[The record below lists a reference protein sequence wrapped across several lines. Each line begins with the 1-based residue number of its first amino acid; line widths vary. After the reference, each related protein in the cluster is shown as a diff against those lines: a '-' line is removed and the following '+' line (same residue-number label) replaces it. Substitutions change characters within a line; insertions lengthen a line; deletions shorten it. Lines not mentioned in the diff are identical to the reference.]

1 MTPTCSPHVVFS
13 GGGTGGH
20 LFPGLAV
27 ARRLC
32 QIWPNVHITF
42 AGSGKPFEKEHVE
55 AARFDYLALPCRAL
69 PRRPWGVIPFLAENL
84 TGYRMAGD
92 FLNRHQV
99 GIVVG
104 TGGYASAGMARAAVR
119 RGIPLVLLE
128 QNVVP
133 GRATRWLARS
143 AAAVCTAFEETSPH
157 LSPRCPVRV
166 TGNPVR
172 HQFQALTT
180 QEPEGDTGDAYS
192 KRKRGTQPTA
202 SLALRVGVRS
212 AGTDSPHSSRSLL
225 ILGGSNGA
233 RSLNRHVPPA
243 LKTIRSK
250 LAGWRIVHQSGPAEL
265 AATRRLYQRLQVPA
279 TVLSYITQ
287 IAQTINQSDLA
298 VSRAGGT
305 ALAELA
311 TAGVPAI
318 LLPYPFAADDH
329 QRKNADVFSAAGACL
344 TLDERDLA
352 GRIEDHLSSTISR
365 LVTDEQQRNRMS
377 NRMSRL
383 ARPDATHDVAALI
396 LHLAQS
402 DSRRAAA

>member
-32 QIWPNVHITF
+32 QIWPNVRITF

-55 AARFDYLALPCRAL
+55 EAQFDYLALPCRAL
-69 PRRPWGVIPFLAENL
+69 PQRLWGVIPFLAENL

-92 FLNRHQV
+92 FLDRNQV
-99 GIVVG
+99 RIVVG
-104 TGGYASAGMARAAVR
+104 AGGYASAAMARAAVR

-157 LSPRCPVRV
+157 LSPRCHVRV

-172 HQFQALTT
+172 HQFHL
-180 QEPEGDTGDAYS
+180 P
-192 KRKRGTQPTA
+192 RKNG
-202 SLALRVGVRS
+202 LRR
-212 AGTDSPHSSRSLL
+212 DCRSLL

-250 LAGWRIVHQSGPAEL
+250 LANWRIVHQSGPAEL

-318 LLPYPFAADDH
+318 LLPYPFAAADH

-352 GRIEDHLSSTISR
+352 GRIGNHLSSTISR